1 MSPAA
6 LASPFPVRPSSS
18 RLPAPLFVSGDVEP
32 TGLFACLDGVMPTAG
47 GGRGHALYV
56 CSGGG
61 VNRHASIVP
70 SALLLRIGWR
80 RERER
85 FRCDT
90 TGTAACPVMGW
101 QRDGVVRVPWMC
113 GGGWCVVRCLLDM
126 RRAGDEMMRCSYPR
140 AFSLSFSF
148 RPAPSPRLFPI
159 CLLQF
164 VPPPSGSGEAWAD
177 VDLRLLVEGRSAC
190 LSSWPYRS
198 LAIARS
204 LFLGG
209 LRLVPSSSCGR
220 MLRFLRDFIIV
231 SVVVSS
237 RIRYRMIRCG

>member
-1 MSPAA
+1 MSLHRHSLSPSRFAPRR
-6 LASPFPVRPSSS
+6 LASSPRSSC
-18 RLPAPLFVSGDVEP
+18 RGTGEPA
-32 TGLFACLDGVMPTAG
+32 GLLACLDGVMPTAAG
-47 GGRGHALYV
+47 AYRALDAMP
-56 CSGGG
+56 CSW
-61 VNRHASIVP
+61 SICRVSVVL

-101 QRDGVVRVPWMC
+101 QRDGVVRVPWMR

-126 RRAGDEMMRCSYPR
+126 KRAGDEMMRCSCPR
-140 AFSLSFSF
+140 AFSLSFPF
-148 RPAPSPRLFPI
+148 RPAPSPRLFLI

-164 VPPPSGSGEAWAD
+164 VPPPSGSGEAWAN

-198 LAIARS
+198 LRYRSFAFSRRSAIGAV
-204 LFLGG
+204 GG
-209 LRLVPSSSCGR
+209 LRSAASL
-220 MLRFLRDFIIV
+220 LA
-231 SVVVSS
+231 
-237 RIRYRMIRCG
+237 

>member
-1 MSPAA
+1 MSHAA

-18 RLPAPLFVSGDVEP
+18 RLPAPLVVSGDGEP
-32 TGLFACLDGVMPTAG
+32 TGLLACLDGVMPTAG

-61 VNRHASIVP
+61 VNRHASVVP

-85 FRCDT
+85 LRCDT

-101 QRDGVVRVPWMC
+101 QRDGVVRVPWMW

-126 RRAGDEMMRCSYPR
+126 RRAGDKMMRCSCPR
-140 AFSLSFSF
+140 AFSLSFPF

-177 VDLRLLVEGRSAC
+177 VDLRLRAAVGLLAYHHSLC
-190 LSSWPYRS
+190 RS

-204 LFLGG
+204 LF
-209 LRLVPSSSCGR
+209 SSVCGR
-220 MLRFLRDFIIV
+220 VRRRAAVACFASCVI
-231 SVVVSS
+231 SS
-237 RIRYRMIRCG
+237 LSLLSCHLVFDTG

>member
-1 MSPAA
+1 MSSGCRRRCHRSRLFACLPYRVMSSPSSF
-6 LASPFPVRPSSS
+6 ASPFPGSPLVVSLHRPVSSCRRTGS
-18 RLPAPLFVSGDVEP
+18 RRG
-32 TGLFACLDGVMPTAG
+32 CLLRDVMPTAG
-47 GGRGHALYV
+47 GGRVHALYV

-61 VNRHASIVP
+61 VNRHASVVP

-85 FRCDT
+85 LRCDT

-101 QRDGVVRVPWMC
+101 QRDGVVRVPWMW
-113 GGGWCVVRCLLDM
+113 GGDWCVVRCLLDT
-126 RRAGDEMMRCSYPR
+126 RRAGDEMMRCSCPR

-190 LSSWPYRS
+190 LSS
-198 LAIARS
+198 
-204 LFLGG
+204 
-209 LRLVPSSSCGR
+209 
-220 MLRFLRDFIIV
+220 
-231 SVVVSS
+231 
-237 RIRYRMIRCG
+237 